1 MNNGNNQY
9 NYGQLSDTQKY
20 GRARVS
26 LLVLFMLSFA
36 NVFFI
41 MVGNFNFGL
50 SSYIST
56 FVTLFFKSMS
66 ENPLYFALGIIV
78 GIICTAPLLVTYIV
92 SKKNTLW
99 ICFGFYWVCLDS
111 LLLFADFTLIIMQ
124 NPVGATSYI
133 ADLAFHAW
141 IVYALVNGVKVRN
154 YIDDE
159 ENQDNN

>member
-1 MNNGNNQY
+1 MNNNQY
-9 NYGQLSDTQKY
+9 SYGEISDAQKY
-20 GRARVS
+20 GRARVL
-26 LLVLFMLSFA
+26 LLVFFMLSFA

-41 MVGNFNFGL
+41 MVGNFNFGI

-66 ENPLYFALGIIV
+66 ENPFYYALGIAV
-78 GIICTAPLLVTYIV
+78 GILCTAPLLVTYII

-111 LLLFADFTLIIMQ
+111 LLLFADFTLLVTQ
-124 NPVGATSYI
+124 NPAGAASYL

-141 IVYALVNGVKVRN
+141 MIYTLAKGVKVRKTVE
-154 YIDDE
+154 E
-159 ENQDNN
+159 ENE

>member
-1 MNNGNNQY
+1 MNNNQY
-9 NYGQLSDTQKY
+9 SYGEISDAQKY

-26 LLVLFMLSFA
+26 LLVFFMLSFA

-41 MVGNFNFGL
+41 MVGNFNFGI

-66 ENPLYFALGIIV
+66 ENPFYYALGIAV
-78 GIICTAPLLVTYIV
+78 GILCAAPLLVSYII

-111 LLLFADFTLIIMQ
+111 LLLFADFTLLVTQ
-124 NPVGATSYI
+124 NPAGAASYL

-141 IVYALVNGVKVRN
+141 MIYTLAKGVKVRKTVE
-154 YIDDE
+154 E
-159 ENQDNN
+159 ENE

>member
-1 MNNGNNQY
+1 MNGNNNKY
-9 NYGQLSDTQKY
+9 NYGEISDAQKY

-26 LLVLFMLSFA
+26 LLVFFMLSFA

-56 FVTLFFKSMS
+56 FATLFFKSMAD
-66 ENPLYFALGIIV
+66 NPLYYALGITV
-78 GIICTAPLLVTYIV
+78 GIACTSPLLVTYIV

-111 LLLFADFTLIIMQ
+111 LLLFADFLLLMTQ
-124 NPVGATSYI
+124 NPAGAASYI

-141 IVYALVNGVKVRN
+141 MIYTLAKGVKVRKVIEDN
-154 YIDDE
+154 
-159 ENQDNN
+159 NGQDNV